1 MHRLDYFYTSFSM
14 KRITNIFIFITLVF
28 SLKAQVVFK
37 TVVPQL
43 PVVAGES
50 FQVQYIIEDAGKI
63 SNFYPPDFKAFRMVA
78 GPNTYTGSM
87 MTYNRAKQLTNTVY
101 TLSAIY
107 PGRFIISGAV
117 VNINGKTF
125 RSNDVVVE
133 VISKK
138 EAAKRFG
145 KATAIANSEY
155 FLRPGE
161 DPQEKIRKNLFMRVM
176 VDKQRCFVGEPVVAV
191 FKLYSRLESRS
202 DIVKNP
208 GFYGF
213 TVYDMVSLADNQ
225 SSTEIVNGKQFDVH
239 TIRKVQLYPLQ
250 EGHYTIDPMEVKN
263 RVEFSHS
270 IVNKKT
276 EQEIV
281 EGVLGNSSSDE
292 ANEGVEVFETDIST
306 EPVAINVKPSPIKNA
321 PATFNGATGNFFITS
336 SLLEKKLVRNE
347 EGHLVITISGNGNFT
362 QLAAPTVHWPQNIE
376 GFEPV
381 VTDSLSKMHSPL
393 TGNKT
398 FRYAFVS
405 NKPGNYEMQPV
416 AISFFD
422 PKQGIYKTVA
432 TKALQLT
439 ITNEEKISKPVLK
452 EKQKKISN
460 RNEMMY
466 WVVGAGLLACLAGL
480 IWFIQKRN
488 KKLVINESERIE
500 TRILSIREILA
511 PVYPVSDLE
520 DKSFYSTLHQC
531 IWNYFRLNFDLSG
544 SDMNKNSL
552 KRKLK
557 EKQINE
563 GLITNVLDILQQCE
577 TGMFT
582 NARLEN
588 DKMKL
593 LKNSNEILE
602 GINTSLF

>member
-1 MHRLDYFYTSFSM
+1 
-14 KRITNIFIFITLVF
+14 
-28 SLKAQVVFK
+28 
-37 TVVPQL
+37 
-43 PVVAGES
+43 
-50 FQVQYIIEDAGKI
+50 
-63 SNFYPPDFKAFRMVA
+63 
-78 GPNTYTGSM
+78 
-87 MTYNRAKQLTNTVY
+87 
-101 TLSAIY
+101 LSAIY

-117 VNINGKTF
+117 VNISGKKF

-145 KATAIANSEY
+145 KGVAIANSEY

-161 DPQEKIRKNLFMRVM
+161 DPQEKIRKNLFMKVM

-213 TVYDMVSLADNQ
+213 TVYDMVSLSDNQ

-270 IVNKKT
+270 VINKKT

-281 EGVLGNSSSDE
+281 EGVLGNNSDDNSSE
-292 ANEGVEVFETDIST
+292 EVEVFETDIST
-306 EPVAINVKPSPIKNA
+306 EPVAINVKPPPIKNA
-321 PATFNGATGNFFITS
+321 PATFNGATGNFFISS
-336 SLLEKKLVRNE
+336 SLLEDKLARNE
-347 EGHLVITISGNGNFT
+347 EGHLAITISGNGNFT
-362 QLAAPTVHWPQNIE
+362 QLAAPIVQWPQNIE

-393 TGNKT
+393 TGSRT

-422 PKQGIYKTVA
+422 PKQGIYKTVT

-452 EKQKKISN
+452 EKEKKISN
-460 RNEMMY
+460 GNEMMY
-466 WVVGAGLLACLAGL
+466 WVIGAGLLVCLAGL
-480 IWFIQKRN
+480 SWFIQKR
-488 KKLVINESERIE
+488 KKKPVINENEKPKTEIP
-500 TRILSIREILA
+500 SIKEILA
-511 PVYPVSDLE
+511 PAYILSE
-520 DKSFYSTLHQC
+520 AEGKKFYSTLHQS
-531 IWNYFRLNFDLSG
+531 IWNYFRLNFHLSG
-544 SDMNKNSL
+544 SDMNKDSL

-557 EKQINE
+557 EKQVSDRY
-563 GLITNVLDILQQCE
+563 ITDVLDILQQCE

-582 NARLEN
+582 NARLEI
-588 DKMKL
+588 DKREL

-602 GINTSLF
+602 KINNSLL

>member
-14 KRITNIFIFITLVF
+14 KRLTNILVFITLPF
-28 SLKAQVVFK
+28 LLKAQVVFK

-50 FQVQYIIEDAGKI
+50 FQVQYIIEDAGKV

-87 MTYNRAKQLTNTVY
+87 MTYNRIKQVTNTVY

-117 VNINGKTF
+117 ANINGNTL

-145 KATAIANSEY
+145 KDVVPGNSEY

-161 DPQEKIRKNLFMRVM
+161 DVQEKIRKNLFMKVM
-176 VDKQRCFVGEPVVAV
+176 VDKQHCFVGEPVVAV
-191 FKLYSRLESRS
+191 FKLYSRLESKS

-225 SSTEIVNGKQFDVH
+225 SSTEVVNGKQFDVH

-250 EGHYTIDPMEVKN
+250 EGHYSIDPMEVKN

-270 IVNKKT
+270 IINKKT

-281 EGVLGNSSSDE
+281 EGVLGNNSSDE
-292 ANEGVEVFETDIST
+292 ANEGVEIFETDIST

-321 PATFNGATGNFFITS
+321 PASFNGATGNFFISS
-336 SLLEKKLVRNE
+336 SLLEDKVARNE
-347 EGHLVITISGNGNFT
+347 EGHLVITISGSGNFT
-362 QLAAPTVHWPQNIE
+362 QLAAPILQWPQSIE
-376 GFEPV
+376 GFDPV
-381 VTDSLSKMHSPL
+381 VTDSLNKMHSPL
-393 TGNKT
+393 TGSRT

-405 NKPGNYEMQPV
+405 NKPGHYEMPAV

-439 ITNEEKISKPVLK
+439 ITNEEKISKPVLREK
-452 EKQKKISN
+452 EKKIYKGN
-460 RNEMMY
+460 TTY
-466 WVVGAGLLACLAGL
+466 WLVAGAGLLVCLAGL
-480 IWFIQKRN
+480 FWFIQKR
-488 KKLVINESERIE
+488 KKKQVVKENEKPR
-500 TRILSIREILA
+500 TRILSIKEILA
-511 PVYPVSDLE
+511 TASILSETE
-520 DKSFYSTLHQC
+520 DKIFYSTLHQC

-544 SDMNKNSL
+544 SDMNKELL
-552 KRKLK
+552 KRKLE
-557 EKQINE
+557 EKHISDRH
-563 GLITNVLDILQQCE
+563 ITDVLDILQQCE

-582 NARLEN
+582 NVRLEI
-588 DKMKL
+588 DKASM
-593 LKNSNEILE
+593 LE
-602 GINTSLF
+602 NTTTTLEQINV